1 MPREEIALT
10 PGDMI
15 IPFTNIYLLVEVC
28 GHQRQVIHA
37 AMSLEGVMGPVD
49 RAYGASQVRPM
60 PVAHDKWL
68 LELSDTVETVFSYYA
83 VRIPTGGV

>member
-1 MPREEIALT
+1 
-10 PGDMI
+10 MI

-37 AMSLEGVMGPVD
+37 ALSLEGAMGPVD

-60 PVAHDKWL
+60 QVAHGKWL
-68 LELSDTVETVFSYYA
+68 VELNDTIDTPFSYYA
-83 VRIPTGGV
+83 VRIPTGGA